1 MTTAGDLAFLHT
13 VGVFAELD
21 GEHLRALAERLRPRI
36 LKRGEVLFREG
47 DGGRELYIV
56 RSGTVLVSKQV
67 RGNVEQ
73 VLARL
78 GPGELLGDMSLF
90 DGAPRSATVTAES
103 DAAVLCLDRESLR
116 LFTEASP
123 QAAAAFFFQLARVFT
138 ARLRQSGNLVA
149 EVTRWGLE
157 ATGLDVEGTRGR

>member
-13 VGVFAELD
+13 VGIFAELD
-21 GEHLRALAERLRPRI
+21 ATHLQALAERLRPRA

-56 RSGTVLVSKQV
+56 RAGTVLVSKPV
-67 RGNVEQ
+67 LGRVEQ

-90 DGAPRSATVTAES
+90 DGEPRSATATAES
-103 DAAVLCLDRESLR
+103 DAAVLCLDPEGLR
-116 LFTEASP
+116 LLTEASP
-123 QAAAAFFFQLARVFT
+123 RTAAAFFFQLVRVFT
-138 ARLRQSGNLVA
+138 GRLRESGNLVA

-157 ATGLDVEGTRGR
+157 ATGLDVDGTHRR

>member
-1 MTTAGDLAFLHT
+1 MKATADLAFLRA

-21 GEHLRALAERLRPRI
+21 GAYLQALAERLRPRT

-47 DGGRELYIV
+47 DGGRELYVV
-56 RSGTVLVSKQV
+56 RVGTMLVSKPV
-67 RGNVEQ
+67 LGHVEQ

-78 GPGELLGDMSLF
+78 GPGELIGDISLF

-103 DAAVLCLDRESLR
+103 DAEVYCLDHENLQ
-116 LFTEASP
+116 LLTEASP
-123 QAAAAFFFQLARVFT
+123 RAAAAFFFQLGKTFS
-138 ARLRQSGNLVA
+138 ARLRESGRLVA

-157 ATGLDVEGTRGR
+157 ATGLDVESTGRH

>member
-1 MTTAGDLAFLHT
+1 MTTAGDLAFLRT

-21 GEHLRALAERLRPRI
+21 GAHLQALAEHLRPRT

-56 RSGTVLVSKQV
+56 RAGTVLVSKPV
-67 RGNVEQ
+67 LGRVEQ

-78 GPGELLGDMSLF
+78 GSGELLGDMSLF

-103 DAAVLCLDRESLR
+103 DAAVLCLDPEGLR
-116 LFTEASP
+116 LLTEASP
-123 QAAAAFFFQLARVFT
+123 RAAAAFYFQMGRMFT
-138 ARLRQSGNLVA
+138 ARLRESGNLVA

-157 ATGLDVEGTRGR
+157 ATGLDVEGTRRR